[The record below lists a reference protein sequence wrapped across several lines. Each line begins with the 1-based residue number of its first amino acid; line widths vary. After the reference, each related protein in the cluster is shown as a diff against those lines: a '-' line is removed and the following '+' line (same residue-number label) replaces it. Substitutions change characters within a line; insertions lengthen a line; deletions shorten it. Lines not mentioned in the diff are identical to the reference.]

1 MSGEKWFI
9 QKLLEIDQ
17 RVNALSR
24 GGVGI
29 GKSSI
34 ASGESLTVATDTG
47 EVVFKDGGLDYVSGE
62 VPPVPSAPT
71 LVQDFGQLRVTWDG
85 TFAGEVVEGVEEPVL
100 VDAPLDLDVIEVH
113 ASTDPEEANWGEDT
127 MRSQIKTREGGTVPI
142 SGFDIDDEVFVVL
155 IALSKTG
162 LRSEPSAP
170 TSIIIEG
177 LNFDQLF
184 NELDAATTIINN
196 AREILIENE
205 KTLGEKLDEVPDA
218 EGISED
224 IATARQEAIDAAL
237 AELDALEGTL
247 TTKIDGKTTTQW
259 STSDPPASY
268 TGAVGDTW
276 IKLTSLGTGGRE
288 IARSKWDGSKWIA
301 HKVDGASLSNV
312 DASTITAGFLD
323 VANRIRSGSI
333 FADKLLI
340 GGGANLLPAPDFSTG
355 WGSLL
360 SVVPGEGK
368 DGSNL
373 VRISA
378 STSTTGGYSGRTS
391 GLDPLH
397 SKVTGGSFYRV
408 SAWVRSDIE
417 IPPNSASL
425 YVRAFTAQDGI
436 DNTFSWATPTTLGNR
451 DTIPASTW
459 SLVSGIVEMPE
470 GAIEASLGLYVRYTF
485 NHAMEYCLPSI
496 QSATDGTLIT
506 PGGVQTPHLAAD
518 VLEVG
523 NLKAGTAAIAEA
535 VVKKLFAE
543 VVVAEMVSAKE
554 FIGENAILTGAVTAP
569 KLTVTE
575 EMWAKFGEFVKIRAG
590 QIEADAIDGMV
601 ITGPNIRT
609 AASGARVQMD
619 TNGVRVF
626 DEDNDVRTSLSPFG
640 STFKGEV
647 EAETLV
653 VNDGAEFKSDNTLAQ
668 GASLTLAAGVTDPT
682 APPVVQPFWD
692 GLEFTPANINGSS
705 PVGLAWDGTN
715 YITVGANGVTNGVA
729 NYFNGVYAMKIN
741 GETGE
746 ASRLRCD
753 FSAASETERRVSEV
767 FGVTCIGSEL
777 FFLGRY
783 GYNGYVWVTDLDGV
797 FKRRF
802 AAPDIGYSATNP
814 LKYRPGIGNDG
825 ANLVTAQC
833 TDAGTLGWGFISKT
847 NGAVLAGGLDRGD
860 ATKSDIT
867 GVYVGNGDL
876 GTKYVVVAKRS
887 TATVQVFGT
896 DGSATDY
903 SWYTESGDVGIVF
916 HDGAFHT
923 LNSSGIVHE
932 YTDTNTGDN
941 SGDWWAA
948 YRWTADATP
957 EDATIT
963 HWSRI
968 SPPKRFNWPRRAQL
982 RIMGQPLPVGV
993 DFIGPVLAKKTSTP
1007 ARTDFHAPSWWPR
1020 SGTSVAWYGTLP
1032 TNWETSPTPR
1042 DENNF
1047 PGGTPSVL
1055 KSANS
1060 LFEANGDGT
1069 GRWGPIT
1076 WRSDGTIR
1084 GATEAGEVIVPIN
1097 AANSNR
1103 TLAVTFPS
1111 GRFKTPPTVV
1121 ATPVTPDP
1129 QTSQVSVNG
1138 ITAAGFTMVARRT
1151 VASNAYVRWIATE
1164 G

>member
-17 RVNALSR
+17 RVTALSR

-34 ASGESLTVATDTG
+34 ASGESLTVSTDTG

-62 VPPVPSAPT
+62 VPPVPSSAT
-71 LVQDFGQLRVTWDG
+71 LAQDFGQLRVTWDG
-85 TFAGEVVEGVEEPVL
+85 TFAADDVEAEEPVL

-113 ASTDPEEANWGEDT
+113 ASTDPDEANWGEDT

-170 TSIIIEG
+170 TSIVIEG

-218 EGISED
+218 EGIADD
-224 IATARQEAIDAAL
+224 IAQARQEAIDAAL

-268 TGAVGDTW
+268 SGTVGDTW

-312 DASTITAGFLD
+312 DASTITTGFLD
-323 VANRIRSGSI
+323 VVNRIRAGSI

-340 GGGANLLPAPDFSTG
+340 GSGGNLIPNPDFSTG

-378 STSTTGGYSGRTS
+378 STSTSGGYSGGTS

-397 SKVTGGSFYRV
+397 AKVTGGSFYRV

-425 YVRAFTAQDGI
+425 YVRAFTPQDGI
-436 DNTFSWATPTTLGNR
+436 DNSFSWASPTTLGNR
-451 DTIPASTW
+451 DAIPANTW

-470 GAIEASLGLYVRYTF
+470 GAIEATLGLYSRYTF
-485 NHAMEYCLPSI
+485 DHVMEYCLPSI

-543 VVVAEMVSAKE
+543 VVVAEMVTATE

-590 QIEADAIDGMV
+590 QIEADAIDSMTITGTTLQSRDGNFRAGDDGVYIAQPDGTSLVRFPTDGSPLSLTAADVEIDRANVGDLEMLNGSVRSGGRFTLESGVVAPVSPPV
-601 ITGPNIRT
+601 ITSEWSLLADI
-609 AASGARVQMD
+609 S
-619 TNGVRVF
+619 
-626 DEDNDVRTSLSPFG
+626 DNDWTGPQNVTRAGLDQWNGKWIRALNIHGNTSDDKIQIINADGTLDREFKIDFNPRYGLTVLGDVAYIFG
-640 STFKGEV
+640 VSWSGEQPMIRGYNLNTGKRV
-647 EAETLV
+647 KSWNYDRAIENQNALG
-653 VNDGAEFKSDNTLAQ
+653 NDGTYL
-668 GASLTLAAGVTDPT
+668 LVAGVYG
-682 APPVVQPFWD
+682 D
-692 GLEFTPANINGSS
+692 GLWVHKRSVSTGAQVGSDLRS
-705 PVGLAWDGTN
+705 ELGEWPTYGNKDL
-715 YITVGANGVTNGVA
+715 YGVH
-729 NYFNGVYAMKIN
+729 I
-741 GETGE
+741 
-746 ASRLRCD
+746 D
-753 FSAASETERRVSEV
+753 
-767 FGVTCIGSEL
+767 GSEL
-777 FFLGRY
+777 TVVPSGGRVY
-783 GYNGYVWVTDLDGV
+783 TISGSTLKRKTDSANRDGFAGWGSPGSTV
-797 FKRRF
+797 AAWWDSSHTPHVATVDGKIFKASDRKSQYQVEACITWF
-802 AAPDIGYSATNP
+802 DGTHETDPSPSALVRVGARAFP
-814 LKYRPGIGNDG
+814 VISLPSRPGIRKR
-825 ANLVTAQC
+825 VYYRP
-833 TDAGTLGWGFISKT
+833 AGSSTWARKELEPTEKSFRIVLTGWGGGTYNYPPPTENTFPVQDPAELRTS
-847 NGAVLAGGLDRGD
+847 NLNFQVLGDGSGKWGKLQVSAGGDV
-860 ATKSDIT
+860 T
-867 GVYVGNGDL
+867 GVV
-876 GTKYVVVAKRS
+876 R
-887 TATVQVFGT
+887 TATG
-896 DGSATDY
+896 G
-903 SWYTESGDVGIVF
+903 GISF
-916 HDGAFHT
+916 PT
-923 LNSSGIVHE
+923 
-932 YTDTNTGDN
+932 
-941 SGDWWAA
+941 
-948 YRWTADATP
+948 
-957 EDATIT
+957 
-963 HWSRI
+963 
-968 SPPKRFNWPRRAQL
+968 
-982 RIMGQPLPVGV
+982 
-993 DFIGPVLAKKTSTP
+993 
-1007 ARTDFHAPSWWPR
+1007 
-1020 SGTSVAWYGTLP
+1020 VA
-1032 TNWETSPTPR
+1032 
-1042 DENNF
+1042 
-1047 PGGTPSVL
+1047 
-1055 KSANS
+1055 
-1060 LFEANGDGT
+1060 ANGGSQT
-1069 GRWGPIT
+1069 
-1076 WRSDGTIR
+1076 
-1084 GATEAGEVIVPIN
+1084 VV
-1097 AANSNR
+1097 
-1103 TLAVTFPS
+1103 VTFPS
-1111 GRFKTPPTVV
+1111 GRFTKTPSVSAMTSHGRV
-1121 ATPVTPDP
+1121 TPV
-1129 QTSQVSVNG
+1129 VFG
-1138 ITAAGFTMVARRT
+1138 ISKDGFTFRVWNFTSSEARS
-1151 VASNAYVRWIATE
+1151 VVGSWLALEEA
-1164 G
+1164 

>member
-1 MSGEKWFI
+1 MSSEKWFI

-17 RVNALSR
+17 KVNALSR

-34 ASGESLTVATDTG
+34 AAGESLTASTETG

-62 VPPVPSAPT
+62 VPPVPSSPT

-113 ASTDPEEANWGEDT
+113 ASRDPEEANWGGDT

-142 SGFDIDDEVFVVL
+142 TGFDVEDEVFVVL
-155 IALSKTG
+155 IALSKAG

-218 EGISED
+218 AGISED

-237 AELDALEGTL
+237 AELEALEGTL

-259 STSDPPASY
+259 STSDPPSSY

-288 IARSKWDGSKWIA
+288 IARSKWNGSTWTV

-323 VANRIRSGSI
+323 VANRIRANSI

-340 GGGANLLPAPDFSTG
+340 GGGANLIPAPDFSTG

-436 DNTFSWATPTTLGNR
+436 DNTFSWADPTTLGNR
-451 DTIPASTW
+451 DTIPANTW

-518 VLEVG
+518 VLEVS

-543 VVVAEMVSAKE
+543 VVVAQMVTATE

-590 QIEADAIDGMV
+590 QIEADAIDSMTL
-601 ITGPNIRT
+601 TGTTLQSRDGNFR
-609 AASGARVQMD
+609 AGD
-619 TNGVRVF
+619 DGVYIAQP
-626 DEDNDVRTSLSPFG
+626 DGTSLVRFPTDGSPLSMSAADVEIERANVDDLEILNG
-640 STFKGEV
+640 SVRSGGRLTIESGVVAPVSPPVGTSGWKEVANIADLDPDV
-647 EAETLV
+647 EANITRTGFEKWGDKWVRSLNIHGNTSDDCIQIINADGTLDRQFTIDFNPRYGLTV
-653 VNDGAEFKSDNTLAQ
+653 MGNIAYVFGVAWTGGQAMIRGYDLNTGGRVKSWNYDRSITSKPTLGNDGTYLVIAGVYGYKLWVHKRSTSTGAQVGLDIVAEDSWPSGPAADLFGINFPSPQSTEFEVVPTVTSRVYKLTGSKWERKTDSANAHGFAGWNTPGSSPTGVYWAPVGDPFVVTVTGEIYESSTRNSDYTIE
-668 GASLTLAAGVTDPT
+668 AGVTWYDGTRETTPGPMTVIKCGARSFPT
-682 APPVVQPFWD
+682 LSVPVRPGLQKRVYWRINSGGQWRRETLGASATSVTLVPETSALTYPPPTSNTFPD
-692 GLEFTPANINGSS
+692 TSPAELRTSNLNFQLSGNGS
-705 PVGLAWDGTN
+705 GKWGNL
-715 YITVGANGVTNGVA
+715 GVS
-729 NYFNGVYAMKIN
+729 
-741 GETGE
+741 
-746 ASRLRCD
+746 AS
-753 FSAASETERRVSEV
+753 
-767 FGVTCIGSEL
+767 
-777 FFLGRY
+777 
-783 GYNGYVWVTDLDGV
+783 
-797 FKRRF
+797 
-802 AAPDIGYSATNP
+802 
-814 LKYRPGIGNDG
+814 
-825 ANLVTAQC
+825 
-833 TDAGTLGWGFISKT
+833 
-847 NGAVLAGGLDRGD
+847 
-860 ATKSDIT
+860 
-867 GVYVGNGDL
+867 GDL
-876 GTKYVVVAKRS
+876 SGIPK
-887 TATVQVFGT
+887 TATGGGVSFPTVDPNG
-896 DGSATDY
+896 GSQT
-903 SWYTESGDVGIVF
+903 IV
-916 HDGAFHT
+916 
-923 LNSSGIVHE
+923 
-932 YTDTNTGDN
+932 
-941 SGDWWAA
+941 
-948 YRWTADATP
+948 
-957 EDATIT
+957 
-963 HWSRI
+963 
-968 SPPKRFNWPRRAQL
+968 
-982 RIMGQPLPVGV
+982 
-993 DFIGPVLAKKTSTP
+993 
-1007 ARTDFHAPSWWPR
+1007 
-1020 SGTSVAWYGTLP
+1020 
-1032 TNWETSPTPR
+1032 
-1042 DENNF
+1042 
-1047 PGGTPSVL
+1047 
-1055 KSANS
+1055 
-1060 LFEANGDGT
+1060 
-1069 GRWGPIT
+1069 
-1076 WRSDGTIR
+1076 
-1084 GATEAGEVIVPIN
+1084 
-1097 AANSNR
+1097 
-1103 TLAVTFPS
+1103 VTFPS
-1111 GRFKTPPTVV
+1111 GRFTKAPSVSAMTSHGRV
-1121 ATPVTPDP
+1121 TPVVFNISKDSFSFRVWNF
-1129 QTSQVSVNG
+1129 TSNS
-1138 ITAAGFTMVARRT
+1138 
-1151 VASNAYVRWIATE
+1151 AYSAVGTWLAVE
-1164 G
+1164 EA

>member
-17 RVNALSR
+17 RVTALSR

-62 VPPVPSAPT
+62 VPPVPSSAT
-71 LVQDFGQLRVTWDG
+71 LAQDFGQLRVTWDG
-85 TFAGEVVEGVEEPVL
+85 TFAADDVEAEEPVL

-113 ASTDPEEANWGEDT
+113 ASTDPDEANWGEDT

-162 LRSEPSAP
+162 LRSEPSTP
-170 TSIIIEG
+170 TSIVIEG

-218 EGISED
+218 EGIAED
-224 IATARQEAIDAAL
+224 ISTARQEAIDAAL

-259 STSDPPASY
+259 STSDPPADY
-268 TGAVGDTW
+268 TGTIGDTW

-288 IARSKWDGSKWIA
+288 IARSKWDGTTWTV

-340 GGGANLLPAPDFSTG
+340 GGGSNLLPAPDFSTG

-368 DGSNL
+368 GGSNL

-378 STSTTGGYSGRTS
+378 SESTTGGYSGRTS

-397 SKVTGGSFYRV
+397 AKVTGGSFYRV

-425 YVRAFTAQDGI
+425 YVRAFTPQDGI
-436 DNTFSWATPTTLGNR
+436 DNSFSWGSPTALGNR
-451 DTIPASTW
+451 DAIPANTW

-470 GAIEASLGLYVRYTF
+470 GAIEAALGLYARYTF
-485 NHAMEYCLPSI
+485 NHVMEYCLPSI

-543 VVVAEMVSAKE
+543 VVVAEMVTATE

-590 QIEADAIDGMV
+590 QIEADAIDGMTVTGTTLQSRDGNFRAGDDGVYIAQPDGTSLVRFPTDGSPLSLTAADVEIDRANVGDLEMLNGSVRSGGRFTLESGVVAPVSPPV
-601 ITGPNIRT
+601 ITSEWSLLADI
-609 AASGARVQMD
+609 S
-619 TNGVRVF
+619 
-626 DEDNDVRTSLSPFG
+626 DNDWTGPQNVTRAGLDQWNGKWIRALNIHGNTSDDKIQIINADGTLDREFKIDFNPRYGLTVLGDVAYIFG
-640 STFKGEV
+640 VSWSGEQPMIRGYNLNTGKRV
-647 EAETLV
+647 KSWNYDRAIENQNALG
-653 VNDGAEFKSDNTLAQ
+653 NDGTYL
-668 GASLTLAAGVTDPT
+668 LVAGVYG
-682 APPVVQPFWD
+682 D
-692 GLEFTPANINGSS
+692 GLWVHRRSVSTGAQVGSDLRS
-705 PVGLAWDGTN
+705 ELGEWPTYGNKDL
-715 YITVGANGVTNGVA
+715 YGVH
-729 NYFNGVYAMKIN
+729 I
-741 GETGE
+741 
-746 ASRLRCD
+746 D
-753 FSAASETERRVSEV
+753 
-767 FGVTCIGSEL
+767 GSEL
-777 FFLGRY
+777 TVVPSGGRVY
-783 GYNGYVWVTDLDGV
+783 TISGSTLKRKTDSANRDGFAGWGSPGSTV
-797 FKRRF
+797 AAWWDSSHTPHVATVDGKIFKASDRKSQYQVEACITWF
-802 AAPDIGYSATNP
+802 DGTHETDPSPSALVRVGARAFP
-814 LKYRPGIGNDG
+814 VISLPSRPGIRKR
-825 ANLVTAQC
+825 VYYRP
-833 TDAGTLGWGFISKT
+833 AGSSTWARKELAPEEKSFRIVLTGWGGGTYNYPPPTENTFPVQDPAELRTS
-847 NGAVLAGGLDRGD
+847 NLNFQVLGDGSGKWGKLRVSAGGDV
-860 ATKSDIT
+860 T
-867 GVYVGNGDL
+867 GVV
-876 GTKYVVVAKRS
+876 R
-887 TATVQVFGT
+887 TATG
-896 DGSATDY
+896 G
-903 SWYTESGDVGIVF
+903 GISF
-916 HDGAFHT
+916 
-923 LNSSGIVHE
+923 
-932 YTDTNTGDN
+932 
-941 SGDWWAA
+941 
-948 YRWTADATP
+948 
-957 EDATIT
+957 
-963 HWSRI
+963 
-968 SPPKRFNWPRRAQL
+968 
-982 RIMGQPLPVGV
+982 
-993 DFIGPVLAKKTSTP
+993 P
-1007 ARTDFHAPSWWPR
+1007 A
-1020 SGTSVAWYGTLP
+1020 VA
-1032 TNWETSPTPR
+1032 
-1042 DENNF
+1042 
-1047 PGGTPSVL
+1047 
-1055 KSANS
+1055 
-1060 LFEANGDGT
+1060 ANGGSQT
-1069 GRWGPIT
+1069 
-1076 WRSDGTIR
+1076 
-1084 GATEAGEVIVPIN
+1084 VV
-1097 AANSNR
+1097 
-1103 TLAVTFPS
+1103 VTFPS
-1111 GRFKTPPTVV
+1111 GRFTKTPSVSAMTSHGRV
-1121 ATPVTPDP
+1121 TPV
-1129 QTSQVSVNG
+1129 VFG
-1138 ITAAGFTMVARRT
+1138 ISKDGFTFRVWNFTSSEARS
-1151 VASNAYVRWIATE
+1151 VVGSWLALEEA
-1164 G
+1164 